1 MTSGRSSRANPVG
14 ASARQ
19 KRAAERMIRRRF
31 QRRRWGRLAVGLTC
45 VIVAGALLTAGSD
58 GSSGAVALD
67 PRAFA
72 AGACEAFGP
81 TKGDRGKTVFLD
93 AGHGGIDP
101 GGVGETQ
108 SGRQIVEAK
117 VNLPIELDT
126 MALLRARGFR
136 VVVSRTRDS
145 TVVRLGSGDLSDGE
159 LSLQGAHDDVA
170 ARDVCANLAKA
181 KVLVGIYMDAG
192 SADNAGSVTAYD
204 PDRPFAAANQKFA
217 AILQKDVLASMNRE
231 GWQIPDGG
239 VDADTSL
246 GSYVGS
252 SSSGGVASAA
262 ASYNHLLLL
271 GPAERGFFSTPS
283 AMPGAVIEPLYLT
296 DPFEGSIAAS
306 PRDQRVIAR
315 GIADAV
321 TSFLTPS
328 ARR

>member
-1 MTSGRSSRANPVG
+1 
-14 ASARQ
+14 
-19 KRAAERMIRRRF
+19 
-31 QRRRWGRLAVGLTC
+31 
-45 VIVAGALLTAGSD
+45 
-58 GSSGAVALD
+58 
-67 PRAFA
+67 
-72 AGACEAFGP
+72 
-81 TKGDRGKTVFLD
+81 
-93 AGHGGIDP
+93 
-101 GGVGETQ
+101 
-108 SGRQIVEAK
+108 
-117 VNLPIELDT
+117 
-126 MALLRARGFR
+126 
-136 VVVSRTRDS
+136 
-145 TVVRLGSGDLSDGE
+145 
-159 LSLQGAHDDVA
+159 
-170 ARDVCANLAKA
+170 
-181 KVLVGIYMDAG
+181 MDAG